1 MKSIKYLIAVTAIL
15 VAVSSTNTVQAQGFN
30 PEDMKKRMLEGYR
43 GRLDVKD
50 NDEWA
55 LISERIGKILEIRF
69 SAFSGRGGPGGGRG
83 GPGGTRGG
91 DRGGDRG
98 RPEADGGGDRARTET
113 RGGDRGGDN
122 RGGGNRT
129 RGNRTRGGGDPN
141 SASGKLSAAIEANAS
156 GDEIKSLL
164 GKLRAERKAAADKL
178 KKAQDELREVLTSR
192 QEAIMVVS
200 RMLD

>member
-1 MKSIKYLIAVTAIL
+1 MKTVKYLFALTAIL
-15 VAVSSTNTVQAQGFN
+15 LAVNSTNTVQAQGFN
-30 PEDMKKRMLEGYR
+30 PEDMKKRMVDGFR
-43 GRLDVKD
+43 DRLDVKD
-50 NDEWA
+50 NDEWS

-69 SAFSGRGGPGGGRG
+69 AGFTGRG

-91 DRGGDRG
+91 GQGGTRGGGRGGERG
-98 RPEADGGGDRARTET
+98 RPEADGA
-113 RGGDRGGDN
+113 RGGEARGGERGGDN

-129 RGNRTRGGGDPN
+129 RGNRTRGGDPD
-141 SASGKLSAAIEANAS
+141 SASGKLNAAIEANAS

-164 GKLRAERKAAADKL
+164 AKLRAERKAAADKL
-178 KKAQDELREVLTSR
+178 KKAQDGLREVLTSR